1 MAFFVDITERFESS
15 RLNNKAVK
23 EDAARS
29 DFTPKLT
36 SEGGD
41 PLDDQLV
48 GLDKFLNGFYDVEGG
63 FS

>member
-15 RLNNKAVK
+15 GLNNKAVK
-23 EDAARS
+23 EDAACS
-29 DFTPKLT
+29 DFNPKFN

-41 PLDDQLV
+41 PLNDQLV
-48 GLDKFLNGFYDVEGG
+48 GLDKLLNGFYDVEGG